1 MVFNYTNQK
10 YIPEQYLSSVFKL
23 PQILKINKEK
33 ISSERAKLMSNNHFR
48 NAVGGRRSSLTDL
61 DAEAQAKLI

>member
-33 ISSERAKLMSNNHFR
+33 ISSEKSYIILNPKS
-48 NAVGGRRSSLTDL
+48 V
-61 DAEAQAKLI
+61 I